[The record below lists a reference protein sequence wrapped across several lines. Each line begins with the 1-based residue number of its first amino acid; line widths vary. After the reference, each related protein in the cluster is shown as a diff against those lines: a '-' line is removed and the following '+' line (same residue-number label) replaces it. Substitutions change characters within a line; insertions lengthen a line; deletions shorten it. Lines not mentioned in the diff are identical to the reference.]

1 MKSRRLARLVRL
13 RKLVEQSHAAEL
25 QSRKRSL
32 EEAEED
38 LSQLLGRIEESQEK
52 RSSSS
57 AAEMLWRS
65 SFEER
70 LEEEAEEQRGEI
82 GTRAQVVAEGEEIVR
97 QAWQRRRLMQHLQER
112 AEQREFDEEKSK
124 QYREMDDMSL
134 MRAKHGDGEGK

>member
-52 RSSSS
+52 RASSS

-65 SFEER
+65 SFEEH

-82 GTRAQVVAEGEEIVR
+82 GLREQVVAEGEEVVR

>member
-13 RKLVEQSHAAEL
+13 RKLVEQSHATEL

-38 LSQLLGRIEESQEK
+38 LSQLLGRIEESQEN

-82 GTRAQVVAEGEEIVR
+82 GTREQVVAEGEEIVR